1 MKDRREIFKN
11 KRAAGTSPG
20 CGKDKKTEEVKVW
33 QEDVHIP
40 TYEPGEPQ
48 KNPMFLE
55 GRVYQGSSGKV
66 YPYPVRRQ
74 TQICA
79 VPSDFLLYKT
89 GGDRNYGSDETGQ

>member
-20 CGKDKKTEEVKVW
+20 CGKDKKMEEVKVW
-33 QEDVHIP
+33 QEDMHIP

-55 GRVYQGSSGKV
+55 GGCTRE
-66 YPYPVRRQ
+66 
-74 TQICA
+74 A
-79 VPSDFLLYKT
+79 VEKSIPT
-89 GGDRNYGSDETGQ
+89 R